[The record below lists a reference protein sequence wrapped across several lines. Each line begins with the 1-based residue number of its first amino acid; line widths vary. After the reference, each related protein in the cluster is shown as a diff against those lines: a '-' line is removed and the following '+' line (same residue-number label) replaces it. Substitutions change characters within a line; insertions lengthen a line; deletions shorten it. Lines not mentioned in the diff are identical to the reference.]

1 MKKPE
6 YVSVV
11 GCVAAPEIS
20 TAGILACTSSA
31 AIATACSILMLA
43 A

>member
-20 TAGILACTSSA
+20 TSGIMACTGAGIAAACGL
-31 AIATACSILMLA
+31 IMLA

>member
-20 TAGILACTSSA
+20 TSGIMACTSA
-31 AIATACSILMLA
+31 GAVATACGLIMLA